1 MNYYKHTQF
10 GTLILAVL
18 LVTLIVAVVIM
29 VEVGPHPTVLAV
41 LGVLGLITVLFS
53 AITVQVG
60 ADAVRIRFG
69 PGPIRKSFAVSEIRG
84 VRAVRNHWTYGWGIR
99 LTPHG
104 WLFNVSGM
112 DAVELTMSD
121 GKLYRIGT
129 DQPRELVTAIV
140 QAGGGAIAAAEQTG
154 GQPVRE

>member
-1 MNYYKHTQF
+1 MTYYRHTQF

-18 LVTLIVAVVIM
+18 MVVLIVSVVIM
-29 VEVGPHPTVLAV
+29 VEVGPHPTVLV
-41 LGVLGLITVLFS
+41 TLGVVALIVVLFS
-53 AITVQVG
+53 SLTVQVG

-69 PGPIRKSFAVSEIRG
+69 PGPIGKQFAVSEIRS

-104 WLFNVSGM
+104 WLFNVSGL
-112 DAVELTMSD
+112 DAVELTMS
-121 GKLYRIGT
+121 KYKRYRIGT

-140 QAGGGAIAAAEQTG
+140 QAGAGAIAAAE
-154 GQPVRE
+154 